1 MSLRAGLGLLTVAGA
16 TTVAYSLWE
25 AQAYR
30 IRHEEISVL
39 PAGSPDV
46 RVLHLSDIHLMPGHT
61 KRSQWLSTLI
71 DLEPD
76 LIINT
81 GDNLAHAD
89 AIPDLLDAF
98 GGLLDKPGAFVFG
111 SNDYYAPV
119 AKNPLSYIRRGPSKI
134 RHAQELPW
142 QDLQSALESAGWIY
156 VGNRRQQVT
165 IGDLTIELVGV
176 DDPHLHRDDYAAV
189 QGPASADADVLLGI
203 THAPYL
209 RILDDMTRDGA
220 AVIFAGHTHGGQI
233 CLPGYGTLVTNCD
246 LDADRAKGLSVHQAP
261 AEVRADGSD
270 PALEITKTA
279 APSATAWLEVSAGI
293 GTSPFTPIRLACR
306 PEAVLITLTALG

>member
-1 MSLRAGLGLLTVAGA
+1 VG
-16 TTVAYSLWE
+16 YSLWE

-30 IRHEEISVL
+30 IRRETVAVL
-39 PAGSPDV
+39 PAGSPDL
-46 RVLHLSDIHLMPGHT
+46 RVLHLSDIHLMPGNS
-61 KRSQWLSTLI
+61 KRAQWLSTLVN
-71 DLEPD
+71 LEPD
-76 LIINT
+76 LVINT

-111 SNDYYAPV
+111 SNDYFAPV
-119 AKNPLSYIRRGPSKI
+119 PKNPLSYIRRGPSRI

-142 QDLQSALESAGWIY
+142 QHLQSALESAGWKY
-156 VGNRRQQVT
+156 LGNHRHNLTVGP
-165 IGDLTIELVGV
+165 LTVELIGV

-189 QGPASADADVLLGI
+189 EGPASAGADVTLGI

-209 RILDDMTRDGA
+209 RILDAMTRDGA

-233 CLPGYGTLVTNCD
+233 CLPGYGTLITNCD
-246 LDADRAKGLSVHQAP
+246 LDAGRAKGLSMHQAP
-261 AEVRADGSD
+261 VDARSDGSD
-270 PALEITKTA
+270 PTLDVAENS